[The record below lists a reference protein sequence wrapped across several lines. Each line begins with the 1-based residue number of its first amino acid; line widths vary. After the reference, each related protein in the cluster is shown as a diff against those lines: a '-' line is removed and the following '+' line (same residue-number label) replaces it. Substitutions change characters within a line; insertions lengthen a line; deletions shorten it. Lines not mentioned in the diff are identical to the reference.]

1 MGLRTMGVGGGSVGS
16 GGEGGGSGTSEMHRV
31 RQIEAKA
38 DEMARG
44 GETKKLR
51 CKKKTGSGKAS

>member
-1 MGLRTMGVGGGSVGS
+1 VGQWGVEGK
-16 GGEGGGSGTSEMHRV
+16 GGGSGTGEMHRV

-38 DEMARG
+38 EEMARG

-51 CKKKTGSGKAS
+51 CKKKTGSGKVS